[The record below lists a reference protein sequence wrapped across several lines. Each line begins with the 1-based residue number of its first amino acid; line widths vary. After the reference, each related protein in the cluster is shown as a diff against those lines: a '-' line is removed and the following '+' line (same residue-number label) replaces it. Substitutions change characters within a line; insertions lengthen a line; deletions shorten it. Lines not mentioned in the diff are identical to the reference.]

1 MYLNILKKDLKRKK
15 TMNIILL
22 IFVILSAMFSASSV
36 NNIIAVT
43 NGLDYFFEKAGITDY
58 AVISKE
64 SNGKSSLANIL
75 EESTVIDG
83 YESEQVIFASSA
95 NFTQNGNKLADFSN
109 TAVLMSVDNAQLN
122 YFDSNNNTITDVK
135 QGEVYIS
142 GPVVKKAGLEVGD
155 QFDIN
160 HGGVT
165 MTLKFA
171 GIAKDVF
178 LGSDFMGVPRFI
190 LNKSDYQKF
199 VLDKNLSSNYMGSI
213 YYIDTENIS
222 AVEEAIADDGSII
235 FDGDRAMLKVCY
247 IMNMLVAGL
256 LMIVSICLILV
267 AFVVL
272 RFTIGF
278 TLSEEFREIG
288 VMKAIGI
295 KNSSIRM
302 LYIVKYLGI
311 AIIGAA
317 IGFVFSIPLG
327 DYMLKSVSENMVLGS
342 DNSVLLG
349 FLCCLAVVAVIM
361 LFCYSCTR
369 RVNKLS
375 PVDAVRSGQTGERFR
390 KKERIHLGRSKLPT
404 TAFLSLN
411 DVLSSPKQY
420 GIITAVFTVCMLLV
434 LILANTANTLNSE
447 KLLFLFGTTK
457 SDVYYSDSSSVMQI
471 MTGKGSEALNHK
483 IKELEETLAE
493 NDMPGT
499 CHMEV
504 MYKYPI
510 TYKEKSCNVTFQQCK
525 DTKADQYVY
534 SEGTAPQSAN
544 EIAVTKQISEK
555 LGAHIGDTVQI
566 NINGAEDDYI
576 ITAYFQS
583 FGQLGNIARLHEDV
597 ETNMSDASSGY
608 SFQIDFDDD
617 PDTEEIDRRVEKLK
631 DIFKTA
637 NVFTAADFVN
647 DSTGASD
654 IIIGVKNL
662 VLTVTLII
670 IILITVLMERSFIA
684 KEKAEIAL
692 MKALGF
698 KNSHIIAQH
707 TLRFA
712 FVGILSSLLACALC
726 LPLTK
731 LAIDPIFGIM
741 GAVSGIEYEINF
753 FEVFAVYPLIILAV
767 TVLSTFLTSL
777 YVGTVKASD
786 TADIE

>member
-22 IFVILSAMFSASSV
+22 LFVILSAMFLASSV
-36 NNIIAVT
+36 NNVIAVT
-43 NGLDYFFEKAGITDY
+43 NGLDYFFDKAGISDY
-58 AVISKE
+58 AIISTE
-64 SNGKSSLANIL
+64 RNGESSLAEIL
-75 EESTVIDG
+75 EDSEVVDS
-83 YESEQVIFASSA
+83 YESEQVIFASSD
-95 NFTQNGNKLADFSN
+95 NFTQNGNTLADLSGI
-109 TAVLMSVDNAQLN
+109 AVLMSVDNAKLN
-122 YFDSNNNTITDVK
+122 YFDSDNNIISEVNP
-135 QGEVYIS
+135 GEVYIS
-142 GPVVKKAGLEVGD
+142 GPIVKEVGLEPGD
-155 QFDIN
+155 RFDIS

-165 MTLKFA
+165 MSLKFA

-178 LGSDFMGVPRFI
+178 LGAELMGVPRFI
-190 LNKSDYQKF
+190 LNESDYQKF
-199 VLDKNLSSNYMGSI
+199 TSDKTLSEGYMGSI
-213 YYIDTENIS
+213 YYIYTENIPALQE
-222 AVEEAIADDGSII
+222 AVADDGSIV
-235 FDGDRAMLKVCY
+235 FDGDREMLKTCY
-247 IMNMLVAGL
+247 MINMLVAGL
-256 LMIVSICLILV
+256 LMIVSVCLIFV

-311 AIIGAA
+311 SMIGAA
-317 IGFVFSIPLG
+317 IGFVFSIPLS
-327 DYMLKSVSENMVLGS
+327 DYMLKSVSENMVLGN
-342 DNSVLLG
+342 DNSVLVG
-349 FLCCLAVVAVIM
+349 VLCCLAVVVIIL

-369 RVNKLS
+369 RIKKFS

-390 KKERIHLGRSKLPT
+390 KKERIHLGRNKLPT

-420 GIITAVFTVCMLLV
+420 GIITAVFTICMLLV
-434 LILANTANTLNSE
+434 LILANSANTLNSE

-457 SDVYYSDSSSVMQI
+457 SDVYYTDSSSVTHSM
-471 MTGKGSEALNHK
+471 MGNGSEILQNDLN
-483 IKELEETLAE
+483 EVEETLAE
-493 NDMPGT
+493 NDMPGK
-499 CHMEV
+499 CHVEIL
-504 MYKYPI
+504 YKYPI
-510 TYKEKSCNVTFQQCK
+510 TFNGKNYNVTFQQCR

-534 SEGTAPQSAN
+534 SEGTAPQYAN

-555 LGAHIGDTVQI
+555 LGAHIGDTVKI
-566 NINGAEDDYI
+566 SIGGVEDDYI

-583 FGQLGNIARLHEDV
+583 MTQMGNVVRLHEDV
-597 ETNMSDASSGY
+597 ETDMSASAGSY

-617 PDTEEIDRRVEKLK
+617 PDPEEIDKRVDKLK
-631 DIFKTA
+631 DIFKTD
-637 NVFTAADFVN
+637 NVFNAAGFVN
-647 DSTGASD
+647 NCTGASD
-654 IIIGVKNL
+654 IISGVKNL
-662 VLTVTLII
+662 VLIVTMIIIVLII
-670 IILITVLMERSFIA
+670 VLMERSFIA

-692 MKALGF
+692 LKALGF

-712 FVGILSSLLACALC
+712 IVGILSSLIAVALC
-726 LPLTK
+726 MPLTK

-741 GAVSGIEYEINF
+741 GAVSGVEYEINY
-753 FEVFAVYPLIILAV
+753 FEVFAFYPLIILAV
-767 TVLSTFLTSL
+767 TILSTFLTSL

>member
-22 IFVILSAMFSASSV
+22 LFVILSAMFLASSV
-36 NNIIAVT
+36 NNVIAVT
-43 NGLDYFFEKAGITDY
+43 NGLDYFFDKAGISDY
-58 AVISKE
+58 AIISPE
-64 SNGKSSLANIL
+64 RNGESSLAEIL
-75 EESTVIDG
+75 EDSEVVDS
-83 YESEQVIFASSA
+83 YESEQVIFASSD
-95 NFTQNGNKLADFSN
+95 NFTQNGNTLADFSSI
-109 TAVLMSVDNAQLN
+109 AVLMSVDNAKLN
-122 YFDSNNNTITDVK
+122 YFDSDNNIISEVNP
-135 QGEVYIS
+135 GEVYIS
-142 GPVVKKAGLEVGD
+142 GSFAKEAGLEPGD
-155 QFDIN
+155 RFDIS

-165 MTLKFA
+165 MSLKFA

-178 LGSDFMGVPRFI
+178 LGADFMSVPRFI
-190 LNKSDYQKF
+190 LNESDYQKF
-199 VLDKNLSSNYMGSI
+199 TSDKTLSEGYMGSI
-213 YYIDTENIS
+213 YYIYTENIPALQE
-222 AVEEAIADDGSII
+222 AVADDGSIV
-235 FDGDRAMLKVCY
+235 FDGDREMLKTCY
-247 IMNMLVAGL
+247 MINMLVAGL
-256 LMIVSICLILV
+256 LMIVSVCLIFV

-311 AIIGAA
+311 SMIGAA
-317 IGFVFSIPLG
+317 IGFVFSIPLS
-327 DYMLKSVSENMVLGS
+327 DYMLKSVSENMVLGN
-342 DNSVLLG
+342 DNSVLVG
-349 FLCCLAVVAVIM
+349 VLCCLAVVVIIL

-369 RVNKLS
+369 RIKKFS

-390 KKERIHLGRSKLPT
+390 KKERIHLGRNKLPA

-420 GIITAVFTVCMLLV
+420 GIITAVFTICMLLV
-434 LILANTANTLNSE
+434 LILANSANTLNSE

-457 SDVYYSDSSSVMQI
+457 SDVYYTDSSSVTHSI
-471 MTGKGSEALNHK
+471 MGNGSEILQNDLN
-483 IKELEETLAE
+483 EVEETLAE
-493 NDMPGT
+493 NDMPGK
-499 CHMEV
+499 CHVEIL
-504 MYKYPI
+504 YKYPI
-510 TYKEKSCNVTFQQCK
+510 TFNGKNYNVTFQQCR

-534 SEGTAPQSAN
+534 SEGTAPQYAN

-555 LGAHIGDTVQI
+555 LGAHIGDTVKI
-566 NINGAEDDYI
+566 SIGGVEDDYI

-583 FGQLGNIARLHEDV
+583 MTQIGNVVRLHEDV
-597 ETNMSDASSGY
+597 ETDMSASAGSY
-608 SFQIDFDDD
+608 PFQIDFDDD
-617 PDTEEIDRRVEKLK
+617 PDPEEIDKRVDKLK
-631 DIFKTA
+631 DIFKTD
-637 NVFTAADFVN
+637 NVFNAADFVK
-647 DSTGASD
+647 DCTGASD
-654 IIIGVKNL
+654 IISGVKNL
-662 VLTVTLII
+662 VLIVTMIIIVLII
-670 IILITVLMERSFIA
+670 VLMERSFIA

-692 MKALGF
+692 LKALGF

-712 FVGILSSLLACALC
+712 IVGILSSLIAVALC
-726 LPLTK
+726 MPLTK

-741 GAVSGIEYEINF
+741 GAVSGVEYEINY
-753 FEVFAVYPLIILAV
+753 FEVFAFYPLIILAV

>member
-43 NGLDYFFEKAGITDY
+43 NGLDYFFDKAGISDY
-58 AVISKE
+58 AVISME
-64 SNGKSSLANIL
+64 RNGESSLTKIL
-75 EESTVIDG
+75 ENSPDVDS
-83 YESEQVIFASSA
+83 YKSEQVIFAASA
-95 NFTQNGNKLADFSN
+95 NFKQNGKKLVDFN
-109 TAVLMSVDNAQLN
+109 ELAVLMSVDNAQLN
-122 YFDSNNNTITDVK
+122 YFDSNNDTITKV
-135 QGEVYIS
+135 QPGETYIS
-142 GPVVKKAGLEVGD
+142 GSVAKEAGLEPGD
-155 QFDIN
+155 RFDIS

-165 MTLKFA
+165 MSLKYA

-178 LGSDFMGVPRFI
+178 LGPDLMGIPRFI
-190 LNKSDYQKF
+190 LNDSDYQKL
-199 VLDKNLSSNYMGSI
+199 VADKTLSSNYVGSI
-213 YYIDTENIS
+213 YYIDTENIP
-222 AVEEAIADDGSII
+222 ALEEAIADDGSIV
-235 FDGDRAMLKVCY
+235 FDGDKAMLKTCY
-247 IMNMLVAGL
+247 MINMFVAGL
-256 LMIVSICLILV
+256 LLIVSVCLLLV

-295 KNSSIRM
+295 KNPSIRM

-317 IGFVFSIPLG
+317 IGFMLSIPLG
-327 DYMLKSVSENMVLGS
+327 DYMLKSVSENMVLGN
-342 DNSVLLG
+342 DNSVLVG
-349 FLCCLAVVAVIM
+349 MLCCLAVVVIIL

-390 KKERIHLGRSKLPT
+390 KKGIVHLGRSKLPT
-404 TAFLSLN
+404 TVFLSMN

-420 GIITAVFTVCMLLV
+420 GIITAMFTICMLLV

-447 KLLFLFGTTK
+447 RLLFLFGTTK
-457 SDVYYSDSSSVMQI
+457 SDVYYSDSSSAMQS
-471 MTGKGSEALNHK
+471 MTGNGSEVLQSK
-483 IKELEETLAE
+483 LKEIEETLAE
-493 NDMPGT
+493 NDMPSK
-499 CHMEV
+499 CHVEV

-510 TYKEKSCNVTFQQCK
+510 TFNGKNYNITFMQCQ

-555 LGAHIGDTVQI
+555 LGAYIGDTVKI
-566 NINGAEDDYI
+566 SIGGVEDNYI

-583 FGQLGNIARLHEDV
+583 MNNLGNIARLHEDV
-597 ETNMSDASSGY
+597 QIDMSDSAGMP
-608 SFQIDFDDD
+608 SFQIDFNDD
-617 PDTEEIDRRVEKLK
+617 PDPEEIDKRIEKLK
-631 DIFKTA
+631 DIFKTD
-637 NVFTAADFVN
+637 NVFNAADFVK
-647 DSTGASD
+647 DCTGASD
-654 IIIGVKNL
+654 IINSVKNL
-662 VLTVTLII
+662 VLIVTLII
-670 IILITVLMERSFIA
+670 IVLIIVLMERSFIA

-712 FVGILSSLLACALC
+712 IVGILSSLIAVSLC
-726 LPLTK
+726 MPLTK
-731 LAIDPIFGIM
+731 LTIDPIFGIM
-741 GAVSGIEYEINF
+741 GAVSGIEYEINY